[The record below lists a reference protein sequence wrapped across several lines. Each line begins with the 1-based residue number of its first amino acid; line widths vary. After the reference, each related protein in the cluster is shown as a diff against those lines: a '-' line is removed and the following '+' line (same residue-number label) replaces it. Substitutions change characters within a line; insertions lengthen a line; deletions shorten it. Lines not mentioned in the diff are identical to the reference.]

1 MAGIP
6 WVRSAMAFSGPF
18 FRNLFSRLAP
28 RRFCE
33 GTGGNVATIFAL
45 TLPVVVGGAGL
56 GVETSYW
63 YYSSLKLQATADAAA
78 YAGALEKIAGS
89 DTATITAAA
98 ASSAAS
104 NGLGGGTI
112 VVNTPP
118 TSGPNTAK
126 KAVEVIVNQNLDR
139 IFTSIFT
146 QTKVPEQARA
156 VALITD
162 ASKACMEALNPSA
175 SQAALFSGS
184 TSVKLTGCVVMSNS
198 IANDAIKLQGSA
210 GLQVDCLISAGG
222 VVLNNPVTTV
232 CKSPI
237 THALPAGDPFAS
249 LPAPTPTGGCK
260 NVNGNKTTQT
270 IQAGTYCSGMNL
282 NGNVALSSGT
292 YIVQGNLKINAG
304 AVITCAAPCTNG
316 VTIFMS
322 GSNTISMNGNAT
334 VTLSAPT
341 SGTYSGVLFYGDRT
355 GTAAQSTFNGTAN
368 SLLTG
373 AIYFPR
379 QQVNYLGNF
388 SGVNGCTQVVAD
400 TIQWSGN
407 STINQ
412 DCSSLGMKN
421 IPAAQSVAV
430 VE

>member
-1 MAGIP
+1 MASLGRLLRLF
-6 WVRSAMAFSGPF
+6 VSGC
-18 FRNLFSRLAP
+18 
-28 RRFCE
+28 RRKGE
-33 GTGGNVATIFAL
+33 SGNVATIVAL

-63 YYSSLKLQATADAAA
+63 YYSSLKLQAAADAAA
-78 YAGALEKIAGS
+78 YAGALEKVAGS
-89 DTATITAAA
+89 DTPTITAAA
-98 ASSAAS
+98 TQSVAS
-104 NGLGGGTI
+104 NGLSAATV

-118 TSGPNTAK
+118 ASGPNTGN
-126 KAVEVIVNQNLDR
+126 KAVEVILKQNLDR
-139 IFTSIFT
+139 MFTSIFAT
-146 QTKVPEQARA
+146 NQVPEQARA

-162 ASKACMEALNPSA
+162 ASKACVLALNPSA
-175 SQAALFSGS
+175 YQAALFSGN
-184 TSVKLTGCVVMSNS
+184 TSVKLIGCSVMSDS
-198 IANDAIKLQGSA
+198 LQADAIKLQGSA
-210 GLQVDCLISAGG
+210 ALQADCLIAVGG
-222 VVLNNPVTTV
+222 VSLSNPVTTV
-232 CKSPI
+232 CKAPI
-237 THALPAGDPFAS
+237 TQALPASDPFAS
-249 LPAPTPTGGCK
+249 LPAPAASNPCK
-260 NVNGNKTTQT
+260 NVNGNKSSQT
-270 IQAGTYCSGMNL
+270 LQPGTYCSGMDL
-282 NGNVALSSGT
+282 KGT
-292 YIVQGNLKINAG
+292 VTLQPGVYVVQGSFKVNANA
-304 AVITCAAPCTNG
+304 AVSGSG

-322 GSNTISMNGNAT
+322 GSNTVSMNGNAT

-341 SGTYSGVLFYGDRT
+341 SGTYSGVLFYGDQT

-388 SGVNGCTQVVAD
+388 SGQSGCTQVVAD

-412 DCSSLGMKN
+412 DCSSLGMRT

>member
-1 MAGIP
+1 MMTSSLGYLGCAGMAISGRFFKHLYS
-6 WVRSAMAFSGPF
+6 RSVT
-18 FRNLFSRLAP
+18 
-28 RRFCE
+28 RRFRE
-33 GTGGNVATIFAL
+33 GVSGNVATIFAL

-63 YYSSLKLQATADAAA
+63 YYSSLKLQATADVAA
-78 YAGALEKIAGS
+78 YAGALEKIQGS

-98 ASSAAS
+98 VSSATS
-104 NGLGGGTI
+104 NGLGAGAI

-126 KAVEVIVNQNLDR
+126 KAVEVILNQNLDR
-139 IFTSIFT
+139 MFTSIFT

-162 ASKACMEALNPSA
+162 ASKACIEALNPSA
-175 SQAALFSGS
+175 SQTALFSGS
-184 TSVKLTGCVVMSNS
+184 TSVKLVGCVIMANS
-198 IANDAIKLQGSA
+198 IANDAIKVQGSA
-210 GLQVDCLISAGG
+210 SLKADCLISAGG
-222 VVLNNPVTTV
+222 VVLNNPVTMV

-237 THALPAGDPFAS
+237 TQALPASDPFAG
-249 LPAPTPTGGCK
+249 LPTPAAGNPCK
-260 NVNGNKTTQT
+260 SVNGNKTSQT
-270 IQAGTYCSGMNL
+270 LQPGTYCSGMSL
-282 NGNVALSSGT
+282 NGNVTLQPGV
-292 YIVQGNLKINAG
+292 YVVQGSMKVNAN
-304 AVITCAAPCTNG
+304 AVVSGSG
-316 VTIFMS
+316 VTIFMA
-322 GSNTISMNGNAT
+322 GSNTVSMNGNAT

-341 SGTYSGVLFYGDRT
+341 SGSYSGVLFYGDRT

-412 DCSSLGMKN
+412 DCSSLGMKD

>member
-1 MAGIP
+1 
-6 WVRSAMAFSGPF
+6 MAFSGPF
-18 FRNLFSRLAP
+18 FSRFFSRLTL
-28 RRFCE
+28 RRFC
-33 GTGGNVATIFAL
+33 GGKGGNVATIFAF

-63 YYSSLKLQATADAAA
+63 YYSSLKLQAIADAAA
-78 YAGALEKIAGS
+78 YAGALEKIQGS
-89 DTATITAAA
+89 DTAAITSAATT
-98 ASSAAS
+98 SAAS

-126 KAVEVIVNQNLDR
+126 KAVEVILTQNLDR
-139 IFTSIFT
+139 LFTSIFT
-146 QTKVPEQARA
+146 QTKVPEHARA

-162 ASKACMEALNPSA
+162 ASKACVLALNPSA

-184 TSVKLTGCVVMSNS
+184 TSVKFTGCSVMSDS
-198 IANDAIKLQGSA
+198 IAGDSIKVQGSA
-210 GLQVDCLISAGG
+210 GLQTDCLITAGG
-222 VVLNNPVTTV
+222 VVLNNVVTMDPTV
-232 CKSPI
+232 CKAPI
-237 THALPAGDPFAS
+237 TQALPASDPFGS
-249 LPAPTPTGGCK
+249 LPAPSASGSCQ
-260 NVNGNKTTQT
+260 NVNGGKSTQT
-270 IQAGTYCSGMNL
+270 IQPGIYCNGMNL
-282 NGNVALSSGT
+282 NGNVTLSPGV
-292 YIVQGNLKINAG
+292 YVVQGNLKINAG
-304 AVITCAAPCTNG
+304 AVIQGDG
-316 VTIFMS
+316 VTIYMS
-322 GSNTISMNGNAT
+322 GSNTVSMNGNAT

-355 GTAAQSTFNGTAN
+355 GTAAQSTFNGTAT

-412 DCSSLGMKN
+412 DCSSLGMKT

>member
-1 MAGIP
+1 MNTFGRI
-6 WVRSAMAFSGPF
+6 
-18 FRNLFSRLAP
+18 FRQFVSRRL
-28 RRFCE
+28 RRGE
-33 GTGGNVATIFAL
+33 SGNVATIFAL
-45 TLPVVVGGAGL
+45 TLPIVVGGAGL

-78 YAGALEKIAGS
+78 YAGALEKIQGS

-98 ASSAAS
+98 TQSATD
-104 NGLGGGTI
+104 NGLGNGTI
-112 VVNTPP
+112 TVHTPP

-126 KAVEVIVNQNLDR
+126 KAVEVILNQNLDR
-139 IFTSIFT
+139 MFTSIFT

-162 ASKACMEALNPSA
+162 ASKACVLALNKSA

-184 TSVKLTGCVVMSNS
+184 TSVKLTGCSVMSNS
-198 IANDAIKLQGSA
+198 SAADAIKVQGSA
-210 GLQVDCLISAGG
+210 GLQADCLISVGG
-222 VVLNNPVTTV
+222 VSLNNPVTTT

-237 THALPAGDPFAS
+237 TQALPASDPFSS
-249 LPAPTPTGGCK
+249 LPAPSTSGSCQ
-260 NVNGNKTTQT
+260 NVNSGKSTQT
-270 IQAGTYCSGMNL
+270 IQPGTYCNGMNL

-292 YIVQGNLKINAG
+292 YVVQGNLKINAG

-316 VTIFMS
+316 VTIYMT

-355 GTAAQSTFNGTAN
+355 GNAAQSTFNGTAT
-368 SLLTG
+368 SSLTG
-373 AIYFPR
+373 AIYFPK

-388 SGVNGCTQVVAD
+388 SGANGCTQVVAD

-412 DCSSLGMKN
+412 NCSSLGLQD
-421 IPAAQSVAV
+421 IPAAPSVAI